1 MRNKTF
7 NVLFVCHGN
16 ICRSPMAE
24 FILKHLV
31 RKAAEGVSEKAL
43 PQDWEEKSNTPTSS
57 AEGVSE
63 KAVPQGSTV
72 KFAAAYRRVPDVYVE
87 SAAVSTEEI
96 GNPVYPPAK
105 RCLSAHGVPFD
116 NSKTARQVVRRD
128 YDRFDLIVCMDEW
141 NLRLIKRIIPDD
153 PEGKIR
159 LMMSFAG
166 ERRDVADPW
175 YTGDFEKTYQDLIKG
190 CTALLK
196 QI

>member
-31 RKAAEGVSEKAL
+31 RKAAEE
-43 PQDWEEKSNTPTSS
+43 
-57 AEGVSE
+57 VSE
-63 KAVPQGSTV
+63 KAVPQDSEG
-72 KFAAAYRRVPDVYVE
+72 KIADARRRVPDVYVE

-96 GNPVYPPAK
+96 GNPVYPPVK

-128 YDRFDLIVCMDEW
+128 YTRFDLIVCMDEW

-166 ERRDVADPW
+166 ENRDVADPW
-175 YTGDFEKTYQDLIKG
+175 YTGDFEKTYQDLIRG